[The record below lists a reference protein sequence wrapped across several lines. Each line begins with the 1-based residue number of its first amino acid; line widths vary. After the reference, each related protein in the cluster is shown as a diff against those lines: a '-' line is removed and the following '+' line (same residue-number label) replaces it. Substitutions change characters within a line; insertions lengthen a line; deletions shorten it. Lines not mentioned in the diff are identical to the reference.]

1 MNSRELLVLQ
11 NFLEQL
17 VRVRGVE
24 KNSQAEAMIDRALA
38 QQPDAAYLLVQR
50 ALLLQQAL
58 ERAKERIAALEE
70 LARPLTESGDHGW
83 LDADR
88 SRVQGVPLAASN
100 SVPHTAASSPFPAE
114 GSRTAGVFPPS
125 AAPASPANAP
135 ASFLGQAA
143 ATAAGVAGGAF
154 LFEGLENL
162 IGHHSAGLTAD
173 AGIIPAEN
181 LTVNNF
187 YEGDAPADKAHH
199 WAGSADDVAAANLD
213 DTDDDL
219 MI

>member
-11 NFLEQL
+11 DFLEQL
-17 VRVRGVE
+17 VRVREVE

-58 ERAKERIAALEE
+58 ERAKARIAALEE

-88 SRVQGVPLAASN
+88 SRVQGVPPAASN

-114 GSRTAGVFPPS
+114 GSRTAGVFPPN
-125 AAPASPANAP
+125 AAPANAP
-135 ASFLGQAA
+135 ASLLGQAA

-173 AGIIPAEN
+173 AGMIPAEN

-187 YEGDAPADKAHH
+187 YESDLPADNAHH